1 MILSGISKIVKTIL
15 VLLIIPVSVAIGQ
28 DTQVEKWSLEE
39 CIAYALKN
47 NLNIKT
53 GEYMVEDSKVQFT
66 QSKGDMYPTAN
77 MNGGYTNLW
86 GRSIDPTTN
95 LFTNQRIQSIGLQ
108 FSASYI
114 LYGGSQN
121 RNAVKQNRLNL
132 ASANFDLE
140 KAKND
145 VMLNTT
151 LEFLTVV
158 LNIELYENAKL
169 QLEITKAQLETTSKQ
184 VEVGALPLSN
194 ELDLI
199 AQVESNEVQ
208 VINAENNVRIAYL
221 RLKQLLLLPA
231 DTPFDIEV
239 PDIQNIEIEPE
250 PITANSV
257 YQTAQNL
264 MPEIKSADM
273 QVESAEIGVKI
284 ARGTLDPVLR
294 LGGSMYSNYSSAAD
308 RQRFVADP
316 DGGSVTLPTEIG
328 YVINPIDPALPTIPV
343 FRDVEFPNGEYVD
356 NYPIGTQ
363 LQDNWSYSVNLNLNI
378 PIYNG
383 LQSRSYHQRAK
394 INAEQSKIMA
404 QQTRQ
409 NLRQT
414 IELAYTDA
422 QAAAKTYNASIRQ
435 VESLTES
442 FRAAE
447 KSYNLGAMNI
457 YDYQVSSN
465 NLFMA
470 RSDLLRAKYN
480 YIFTTKVLDFYLGK
494 PLSLD

>member
-1 MILSGISKIVKTIL
+1 MISTGISKIVKTVL
-15 VLLIIPVSVAIGQ
+15 VLLIIPVSVLIGQ
-28 DTQVEKWSLEE
+28 DTQVDKWSLEE
-39 CIAYALKN
+39 CIEYALDN
-47 NLNIKT
+47 NLSVKQTEFTVSDN
-53 GEYMVEDSKVQFT
+53 EVQLT
-66 QSKGDMYPTAN
+66 QSKGGMYPTAN
-77 MNGGYTNLW
+77 MGGGYTNLW

-95 LFTNQRIQSIGLQ
+95 RFTNQRIQSLGLQ
-108 FSASYI
+108 LSANYT

-121 RNAVKQNRLNL
+121 RNMVKQNRLNL
-132 ASANFDLE
+132 ASANYDLE

-145 VMLNTT
+145 IMLNTT

-158 LNIELYENAKL
+158 LNNELLENAQL

-184 VEVGALPLSN
+184 VEFGALPLSS

-208 VINAENNVRIAYL
+208 VINAENNLRIAYL

-231 DTPFDIEV
+231 DTPFE
-239 PDIQNIEIEPE
+239 IEIPDVDRINIDQEPV
-250 PITANSV
+250 TANSV
-257 YQTAQNL
+257 YQEAQKI
-264 MPEIKSADM
+264 MPEIKSVDT
-273 QVESAEIGVKI
+273 QVESAEVGVKI
-284 ARGTLDPVLR
+284 ARGSMDPR
-294 LGGSMYSNYSSAAD
+294 LSLAGNMYSNYSSAAD
-308 RQRFVADP
+308 RERFLIDP
-316 DGGSVTLPTEIG
+316 DGGSTMVPTQIG
-328 YVINPIDPALPTIPV
+328 YVINPIDPGGPTIPV
-343 FRDVEFPNGEYVD
+343 YNNIDFPDGEFVD
-356 NYPIGTQ
+356 SYPIGQQ
-363 LQDNWSYSVNLNLNI
+363 LQDNWSYSMSLNLYI
-378 PIYNG
+378 PIFNG
-383 LQSRSYHQRAK
+383 LQSKSQHQRAK
-394 INAEQSKIMA
+394 IYSEQTRILA

-494 PLSLD
+494 PLSLN

>member
-15 VLLIIPVSVAIGQ
+15 VLLIIPVSVVIGQ
-28 DTQVEKWSLEE
+28 DTQVDKWSLEE
-39 CIAYALKN
+39 CIEYALDN
-47 NLNIKT
+47 NLSVKQS
-53 GEYMVEDSKVQFT
+53 EYTVSDNEVQLT
-66 QSKGDMYPTAN
+66 QSKGGMYPTAN
-77 MNGGYTNLW
+77 MGGGYTNLW

-95 LFTNQRIQSIGLQ
+95 RFTNQRIQSLGLQ
-108 FSASYI
+108 LSANYT

-121 RNAVKQNRLNL
+121 RYAVKQNRLNL
-132 ASANFDLE
+132 VSANYDLE

-145 VMLNTT
+145 IMLNTT

-158 LNIELYENAKL
+158 LNNELLENAQL

-184 VEVGALPLSN
+184 VEVGALPLSS

-208 VINAENNVRIAYL
+208 LINAENNLRIAYL

-231 DTPFDIEV
+231 DTPFE
-239 PDIQNIEIEPE
+239 IEIPDVDRINIDQEPV
-250 PITANSV
+250 TANSV
-257 YQTAQNL
+257 YAEAQKI
-264 MPEIKSADM
+264 MPEIKSVDT
-273 QVESAEIGVKI
+273 QVESAEVGVKI
-284 ARGTLDPVLR
+284 ARGGMDPR
-294 LGGSMYSNYSSAAD
+294 LSLAGNMYSNYSSAAD
-308 RQRFVADP
+308 RERFLADP
-316 DGGSVTLPTEIG
+316 DGGSIEVPTQIG
-328 YVINPIDPALPTIPV
+328 YAINPIDQSQIPV
-343 FRDVEFPNGEYVD
+343 FSDIDVPNGEFVD
-356 NYPIGTQ
+356 NYPLGTQ
-363 LQDNWSYSVNLNLNI
+363 LQDNWSYSVSLNLYI
-378 PIYNG
+378 PIFNG
-383 LQSRSYHQRAK
+383 LQSRSQHQRAK
-394 INAEQSKIMA
+394 IYSEQTRILA

>member
-1 MILSGISKIVKTIL
+1 
-15 VLLIIPVSVAIGQ
+15 
-28 DTQVEKWSLEE
+28 
-39 CIAYALKN
+39 
-47 NLNIKT
+47 
-53 GEYMVEDSKVQFT
+53 
-66 QSKGDMYPTAN
+66 
-77 MNGGYTNLW
+77 
-86 GRSIDPTTN
+86 
-95 LFTNQRIQSIGLQ
+95 
-108 FSASYI
+108 
-114 LYGGSQN
+114 
-121 RNAVKQNRLNL
+121 
-132 ASANFDLE
+132 
-140 KAKND
+140 
-145 VMLNTT
+145 
-151 LEFLTVV
+151 
-158 LNIELYENAKL
+158 
-169 QLEITKAQLETTSKQ
+169 
-184 VEVGALPLSN
+184 
-194 ELDLI
+194 
-199 AQVESNEVQ
+199 
-208 VINAENNVRIAYL
+208 
-221 RLKQLLLLPA
+221 LKQLLLLPA

>member
-15 VLLIIPVSVAIGQ
+15 VLLIIPVSVVIGQ
-28 DTQVEKWSLEE
+28 DTQVDKWSLEE
-39 CIAYALKN
+39 CIEYALDN
-47 NLNIKT
+47 NLSVKQTEFTVSDN
-53 GEYMVEDSKVQFT
+53 EVQFT
-66 QSKGDMYPTAN
+66 QSKGGMYPTAN
-77 MNGGYTNLW
+77 MGGGYTNLW

-95 LFTNQRIQSIGLQ
+95 RFTNDRIQSLGLQ
-108 FSASYI
+108 LSANYT
-114 LYGGSQN
+114 LYGGSQR
-121 RNAVKQNRLNL
+121 RNTVKMNRLNL
-132 ASANFDLE
+132 VSANYDME
-140 KAKND
+140 KVKND

-158 LNIELYENAKL
+158 LNNELLENARL

-184 VEVGALPLSN
+184 VEVGTLPLTSK
-194 ELDLI
+194 LDLI

-208 VINAENNVRIAYL
+208 VINAENNLRIAYL

-231 DTPFDIEV
+231 ETPFE
-239 PDIQNIEIEPE
+239 IEIPDVDKIQIDQD
-250 PITANSV
+250 PVTVNSV
-257 YQTAQNL
+257 YQEAQKI
-264 MPEIKSADM
+264 MPEIKSADT
-273 QVESAEIGVKI
+273 QVESADIGVKI
-284 ARGTLDPVLR
+284 ARGGMDPVLS
-294 LGGSMYSNYSSAAD
+294 LAGDMYTNYSSA
-308 RQRFVADP
+308 RTERILNGDP
-316 DGGSVTLPTEIG
+316 TQTTIPIG
-328 YVINPIDPALPTIPV
+328 YVINPLDPGGPTIPV
-343 FRDVEFPNGEYVD
+343 FTDIEIPPTEEYT
-356 NYPIGTQ
+356 ISTQ
-363 LQDNWSYSVNLNLNI
+363 LQDNWSYSMRLNLYI
-378 PIYNG
+378 PIFNG
-383 LQSRSYHQRAK
+383 LQSRSQHQRAK
-394 INAEQSKIMA
+394 IYSEQSRILA

>member
-1 MILSGISKIVKTIL
+1 MILSGISKIAKTAL
-15 VLLIIPVSVAIGQ
+15 FFLIIPLSVVIGQ

-39 CIAYALKN
+39 CIEYALDN
-47 NLNIKT
+47 NLSIKQS
-53 GEYMVEDSKVQFT
+53 EFLVSDSEVQFR
-66 QSKGDMYPTAN
+66 QSKGGMYPTTN
-77 MNGGYTNLW
+77 MGGGYSNLW

-95 LFTNQRIQSIGLQ
+95 LFSTQRIQSLGIQL
-108 FSASYI
+108 SANYT

-121 RNAVKQNRLNL
+121 RNNVKQNRLNL
-132 ASANFDLE
+132 TSATFDLE
-140 KAKND
+140 KARND
-145 VMLNTT
+145 IMLNVT

-158 LNIELYENAKL
+158 LNNELLENAQL

-208 VINAENNVRIAYL
+208 VINAENNLRMAYL

-231 DTPFDIEV
+231 DTPFDIEIPNV
-239 PDIQNIEIEPE
+239 DQIDVEQAPL
-250 PITANSV
+250 TANSV
-257 YQTAQNL
+257 YQEAQKI
-264 MPEIKSADM
+264 MPEIKGADT

-284 ARGTLDPVLR
+284 ARGGMDPRLS
-294 LGGSMYSNYSSAAD
+294 LGGNMSSNYSSARD
-308 RQRFVADP
+308 QERFVADP
-316 DGGSVTLPTEIG
+316 DGGSVTVPTPIG
-328 YVINPIDPALPTIPV
+328 YVINPLEPTQQIPV
-343 FRDVEFPNGEYVD
+343 FRDIDVPNGETVPD
-356 NYPIGTQ
+356 YPIGQQ
-363 LQDNWSYSVNLNLNI
+363 LQDNWSYSVSLNLYI
-378 PIYNG
+378 PIFNG
-383 LQSRSYHQRAK
+383 LQSKSQHQRAK
-394 INAEQSKIMA
+394 IYSEQTKILA

-414 IELAYTDA
+414 IEVAYTDA

-435 VESLTES
+435 VESLNES

>member
-1 MILSGISKIVKTIL
+1 MILSGISKIAKTVL
-15 VLLIIPVSVAIGQ
+15 VLLTIPVSFVIGQ

-39 CIAYALKN
+39 CIEYALDN
-47 NLNIKT
+47 NLSVKQS
-53 GEYMVEDSKVQFT
+53 EFSVSDSEVQLR
-66 QSKGDMYPTAN
+66 QSKGGMYPTAN
-77 MNGGYTNLW
+77 MGGGYSNLW

-95 LFTNQRIQSIGLQ
+95 LFSTQRIQSLGLQ
-108 FSASYI
+108 LSANYT

-121 RNAVKQNRLNL
+121 RNLVKQNRLNL
-132 ASANFDLE
+132 TSATFDLE
-140 KAKND
+140 RARND
-145 VMLNTT
+145 IMLNVT

-158 LNIELYENAKL
+158 LNNELLENAQL

-184 VEVGALPLSN
+184 VEVGALPLTN
-194 ELDLI
+194 KLDLI

-208 VINAENNVRIAYL
+208 VINAENNLRIAYL

-231 DTPFDIEV
+231 DTPFDIEI
-239 PDIQNIEIEPE
+239 PDVDQIDIEQAAL
-250 PITANSV
+250 TANSV
-257 YQTAQNL
+257 YQEAQKI
-264 MPEIKSADM
+264 MPEIKSADT
-273 QVESAEIGVKI
+273 QIESADIGVKI
-284 ARGTLDPVLR
+284 ARGGMDPRLS
-294 LGGSMYSNYSSAAD
+294 LGGSMSSNYSSARD
-308 RQRFVADP
+308 QERFVADP
-316 DGGSVTLPTEIG
+316 DGGSVIVPTPIG
-328 YVINPIDPALPTIPV
+328 YVINPLEPTQQIPV
-343 FRDVEFPNGEYVD
+343 FRDIEFPNGETVPD
-356 NYPIGTQ
+356 YPIGQQ
-363 LQDNWSYSVNLNLNI
+363 LQDNWSYSVSLNLFI
-378 PIYNG
+378 PIFNG
-383 LQSRSYHQRAK
+383 LQSRTQHQRAK
-394 INAEQSKIMA
+394 IFSEQTKILA

>member
-1 MILSGISKIVKTIL
+1 MILSGISKIVNTVL
-15 VLLIIPVSVAIGQ
+15 VLLIIPVSIVFGQ
-28 DTQVEKWSLEE
+28 DTQVDKWSLEE
-39 CIAYALKN
+39 CIEYALDN
-47 NLNIKT
+47 NLSVKQS
-53 GEYMVEDSKVQFT
+53 EYTVNDNEVQLT
-66 QSKGDMYPTAN
+66 RSKGGMYPTAN
-77 MNGGYTNLW
+77 MGGGYSNLW

-95 LFTNQRIQSIGLQ
+95 LFSTQRIQSLGLQ
-108 FSASYI
+108 LSANYT

-121 RNAVKQNRLNL
+121 RNSVKQNRLNL
-132 ASANFDLE
+132 TSATFDLE
-140 KAKND
+140 KARND
-145 VMLNTT
+145 IMLNVT

-158 LNIELYENAKL
+158 LNIELLENSQL

-184 VEVGALPLSN
+184 VEFGALPVSS

-208 VINAENNVRIAYL
+208 VINAENNLRIAYL
-221 RLKQLLLLPA
+221 RLKQLLLLSA
-231 DTPFDIEV
+231 DTPFEIEI
-239 PDIQNIEIEPE
+239 PDVDQIEIEKE
-250 PITANSV
+250 PVTANSV
-257 YQTAQNL
+257 YEEAQKI
-264 MPEIKSADM
+264 MPEIKSVDT
-273 QVESAEIGVKI
+273 QVESAEMSVKI
-284 ARGTLDPVLR
+284 ARGGMDPRLT
-294 LGGSMYSNYSSAAD
+294 LGGNMSSNYSSARD
-308 RQRFVADP
+308 QERFMADP
-316 DGGSVTLPTEIG
+316 DGGSIEIPTQIG
-328 YVINPIDPALPTIPV
+328 YVINPLEPTQQIPV
-343 FRDVEFPNGEYVD
+343 FRDIEIPNGETVPD
-356 NYPIGTQ
+356 YPVGQQ
-363 LQDNWSYSVNLNLNI
+363 LQDNWSYSVSLNLYI
-378 PIYNG
+378 PIFNG
-383 LQSRSYHQRAK
+383 LQTRTQHQRAK
-394 INAEQSKIMA
+394 IYSEQTRILA

-422 QAAAKTYNASIRQ
+422 HAAAKTYNASIRQ

-494 PLSLD
+494 PLSLN

>member
-1 MILSGISKIVKTIL
+1 MILSGISKIVKTAL
-15 VLLIIPVSVAIGQ
+15 VFLIIPLSVVIGQ
-28 DTQVEKWSLEE
+28 DTQVDKWSLEE
-39 CIAYALKN
+39 CIEYALDN
-47 NLNIKT
+47 NLSIKQS
-53 GEYMVEDSKVQFT
+53 EFLVSDSEVQLR
-66 QSKGDMYPTAN
+66 QSKGGMYPTAN
-77 MNGGYTNLW
+77 MGGGYSNLW

-95 LFTNQRIQSIGLQ
+95 LFSTQRIQSLGLQ
-108 FSASYI
+108 LSANYT

-121 RNAVKQNRLNL
+121 RNFVKQNRLNL
-132 ASANFDLE
+132 TSATFDLE
-140 KAKND
+140 KARND
-145 VMLNTT
+145 IMLNVT

-158 LNIELYENAKL
+158 LNNELLENAQL

-184 VEVGALPLSN
+184 VEVGALPLTN

-208 VINAENNVRIAYL
+208 VINAENNLRMAFL

-231 DTPFDIEV
+231 DTPFDIEI
-239 PDIQNIEIEPE
+239 PDVDQIDVEQAPL
-250 PITANSV
+250 TANSV
-257 YQTAQNL
+257 YQEAQKI
-264 MPEIKSADM
+264 MPEIKSADT
-273 QVESAEIGVKI
+273 QVESADIGVKI
-284 ARGTLDPVLR
+284 ARGGLDPRLS
-294 LGGSMYSNYSSAAD
+294 LGGNMSSNYSSARD
-308 RQRFVADP
+308 QERFVADA
-316 DGGSVTLPTEIG
+316 DGGSVTVPTPIG
-328 YVINPIDPALPTIPV
+328 YVINPLEPTQQIPV
-343 FRDVEFPNGEYVD
+343 FRDIDVPNGETVPD
-356 NYPIGTQ
+356 YPIGQQ
-363 LQDNWSYSVNLNLNI
+363 LQDNWSYSVSLNLYI
-378 PIYNG
+378 PIFNG
-383 LQSRSYHQRAK
+383 LQSRSQHQRAK
-394 INAEQSKIMA
+394 IYAEQTKILA

-414 IELAYTDA
+414 IEVAYTDA